1 MLGKVVSHELVARSH
16 LPMIPDLFE
25 VASNEVLVGI

>member
-1 MLGKVVSHELVARSH
+1 MLEKVVSHELVAGSH
-16 LPMIPDLFE
+16 LSLIPELFE